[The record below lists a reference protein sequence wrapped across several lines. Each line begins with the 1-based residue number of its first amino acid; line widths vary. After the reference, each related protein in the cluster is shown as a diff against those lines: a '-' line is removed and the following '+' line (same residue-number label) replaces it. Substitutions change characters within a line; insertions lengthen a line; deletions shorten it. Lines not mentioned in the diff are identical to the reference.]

1 MSMLMKRFY
10 DFIIRFQIYIV
21 ILYGKYCTIFASS
34 KPFEDELNK
43 KKKIVKVKKIEK
55 RIENNIDNN
64 INNNIDNNVDN
75 NKIHNQLED
84 DIVKK
89 SDLLNITN
97 NTNSNNVNN
106 ENDTINKVDDNIET
120 NKIDSIGKKEDIKE
134 NIEENKSNDSTNTE
148 DDNNEK
154 RNGNEDDIVYDKG
167 TKNKKNKK
175 NLDVNEKLKETI
187 NNLSYEEIRYKLKD
201 YKSIFNEIIQKCRNK
216 AVFLYNKYNFT
227 NFDDKYD
234 YDGKYIKIND
244 IFTHI
249 DEIGENEFKINSE
262 DISAE
267 YIIDEK
273 ESDLENEIL
282 LIKDPVYNFVYSIR
296 CSASEV
302 QELHFLNE
310 TPGELYHQNDG
321 YNEKY
326 LFKNDL
332 YLYIN
337 EKVEKEQTQN
347 DDPPT
352 INRYMIFFKYL
363 LSLLDNSDIYCS
375 KIENKTDVKYF
386 VKAKKKINI
395 FTAIGLNK
403 QEPITYDTD
412 DVIIEGVIKY

>member
-1 MSMLMKRFY
+1 MSILVKRFY
-10 DFIIRFQIYIV
+10 DFIIKFQIYIV

-55 RIENNIDNN
+55 QIVNKIDNN
-64 INNNIDNNVDN
+64 K
-75 NKIHNQLED
+75 KIYNEVED

-89 SDLLNITN
+89 SDLLNTTN

-106 ENDTINKVDDNIET
+106 KNDTINKADDNIEN
-120 NKIDSIGKKEDIKE
+120 NKIDSIDKKEDIKE
-134 NIEENKSNDSTNTE
+134 NIEENKSNDSTDIE
-148 DDNNEK
+148 YDNNEK
-154 RNGNEDDIVYDKG
+154 RNGNEDGIVYDDE
-167 TKNKKNKK
+167 TRNKKNI
-175 NLDVNEKLKETI
+175 DVNEKLKETI
-187 NNLSYEEIRYKLKD
+187 NNLAYEQIRYKLKD
-201 YKSIFNEIIQKCRNK
+201 YKSIFTEIIQKCRNK
-216 AVFLYNKYNFT
+216 AVFLYNRDNFT

-234 YDGKYIKIND
+234 YDGKYIKIDD

-262 DISAE
+262 DITAE

-273 ESDLENEIL
+273 ESDLPNEIF

-296 CSASEV
+296 CSVSEV

-321 YNEKY
+321 YKEKY
-326 LFKNDL
+326 LFKNNL

-337 EKVEKEQTQN
+337 EKVEEEQTQN
-347 DDPPT
+347 DDPSM

-375 KIENKTDVKYF
+375 KIENNTNVKYF
-386 VKAKKKINI
+386 VKTRKKINI
-395 FTAIGLNK
+395 FTAIGLNTQK
-403 QEPITYDTD
+403 PIIYDVN
-412 DVIIEGVIKY
+412 DVIIEGVIKSKN